1 MQHSRV
7 VMVTRLRKGFSLI
20 EVLMSLVVL
29 VTLSIILINLEARIL
44 LNARRFH
51 SKLIRLLPLAN
62 SLNSLTLVDDL
73 KKGLEKSE
81 FGPETKIL
89 LKAENLEK
97 NDLFYNFDNVQK
109 ITAQATWGDFK
120 EELIRWIFI
129 YQKND
134 KSQKDDSKKDDQDDK
149 KIDQKK

>member
-1 MQHSRV
+1 
-7 VMVTRLRKGFSLI
+7 MVTRLRKGFSLI

-73 KKGLEKSE
+73 
-81 FGPETKIL
+81 
-89 LKAENLEK
+89 
-97 NDLFYNFDNVQK
+97 
-109 ITAQATWGDFK
+109 
-120 EELIRWIFI
+120 
-129 YQKND
+129 
-134 KSQKDDSKKDDQDDK
+134 
-149 KIDQKK
+149 